1 MNRIRYRAVFGLAS
15 EKRRTDSRYAK
26 KRPLRKKVSSHT
38 KILPLKAVS
47 VRYGQFLVA
56 WANNA
61 LYQWLAGFL
70 TFGSSQRRAFS
81 LSQWHF
87 AACSPVHSDEIVQV
101 LHLFPFYPL
110 PRESAKQRHQPS
122 SYSVLHIQRG
132 ACYFRQSVCS
142 FPSPFAAS
150 RISCIRRLHGPISQP
165 ASMTQRQARTFS
177 MARSKAA
184 SLIS

>member
-70 TFGSSQRRAFS
+70 TFGSSQHRAFS

-110 PRESAKQRHQPS
+110 PHESAKQRHQPP
-122 SYSVLHIQRG
+122 SYSVRHNNLE
-132 ACYFRQSVCS
+132 CS
-142 FPSPFAAS
+142 RDLAISGNPFAACPALS
-150 RISCIRRLHGPISQP
+150 PHPEYP
-165 ASMTQRQARTFS
+165 ASDGCMGRFHSPRQ
-177 MARSKAA
+177 
-184 SLIS
+184 

>member
-110 PRESAKQRHQPS
+110 PRESAKQRHQPP
-122 SYSVLHIQRG
+122 SYSVRT
-132 ACYFRQSVCS
+132 YSKRFRAIIENR
-142 FPSPFAAS
+142 FAACPS
-150 RISCIRRLHGPISQP
+150 FGPHPGFP
-165 ASMTQRQARTFS
+165 ASDDYRGRFHTPRQEYSGRRAPFPWPGQRRC
-177 MARSKAA
+177 R
-184 SLIS
+184 

>member
-110 PRESAKQRHQPS
+110 LRESAKQRS
-122 SYSVLHIQRG
+122 SGTNHLRIQFLHIQTV
-132 ACYFRQSVCS
+132 FRAIIE
-142 FPSPFAAS
+142 SPFAA
-150 RISCIRRLHGPISQP
+150 CPCLGQHPEYP
-165 ASMTQRQARTFS
+165 ASGGCRGRFHTLRQLHCG
-177 MARSKAA
+177 RSAP
-184 SLIS
+184 SP

>member
-70 TFGSSQRRAFS
+70 TFGSSQHRAFS

-87 AACSPVHSDEIVQV
+87 AACSPVHSDEIVQA

-110 PRESAKQRHQPS
+110 LRESAKQRHQS
-122 SYSVLHIQRG
+122 SLYSVLTDFRG
-132 ACYFRQSVCS
+132 FHAVSSLPMFL
-142 FPSPFAAS
+142 AAS

-165 ASMTQRQARTFS
+165 ASRTQRQVCTFS